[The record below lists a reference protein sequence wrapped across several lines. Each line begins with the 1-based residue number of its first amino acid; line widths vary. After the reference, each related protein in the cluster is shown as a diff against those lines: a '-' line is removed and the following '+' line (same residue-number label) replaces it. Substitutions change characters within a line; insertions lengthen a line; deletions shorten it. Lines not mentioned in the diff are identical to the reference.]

1 MNDGISSRHI
11 NNAVE
16 HFASLPGIGRKTALR
31 FALHL
36 LKLDNEEVH
45 AFGEALM
52 DMRDS
57 VKYCDECH
65 NITESDICDI
75 CANPKRK
82 SEHVCVVQDIRDVI
96 AIENTQ
102 SFYGKYHVLG
112 GVISP
117 MDGIGPNDLQ
127 IDSLIMKSSKG
138 EIKEIILALPATME
152 GDTTNFYIYKKL
164 KAFEVKVTTIAKGVS
179 IGDDIQYADQLTL
192 GRSIQNRTLFDQ
204 SISI

>member
-1 MNDGISSRHI
+1 
-11 NNAVE
+11 
-16 HFASLPGIGRKTALR
+16 
-31 FALHL
+31 
-36 LKLDNEEVH
+36 
-45 AFGEALM
+45 
-52 DMRDS
+52 
-57 VKYCDECH
+57 
-65 NITESDICDI
+65 
-75 CANPKRK
+75 PKRK

-117 MDGIGPNDLQ
+117 MDGVGPNDLQ
-127 IDSLIMKSSKG
+127 IDSLVMKASKG
-138 EIKEIILALPATME
+138 EINEIILALPATME

-164 KAFEVKVTTIAKGVS
+164 KAFDVKVTTIAKGVS

-204 SISI
+204 SLSI

>member
-1 MNDGISSRHI
+1 
-11 NNAVE
+11 
-16 HFASLPGIGRKTALR
+16 
-31 FALHL
+31 
-36 LKLDNEEVH
+36 
-45 AFGEALM
+45 M

-75 CANPKRK
+75 CSNPKRK

-127 IDSLIMKSSKG
+127 IDSLVMKS
-138 EIKEIILALPATME
+138 
-152 GDTTNFYIYKKL
+152 
-164 KAFEVKVTTIAKGVS
+164 
-179 IGDDIQYADQLTL
+179 
-192 GRSIQNRTLFDQ
+192 
-204 SISI
+204 